1 MLKELFDKT
10 LPNYYNE
17 VSKKE
22 THIYMSN
29 VNKVVDDTKKRLR
42 ELKVEHL
49 TEGNHDIVE
58 GIHLAI
64 CEMSFMTSEI
74 MLEQLKDVSDG
85 K

>member
-1 MLKELFDKT
+1 MLKELFTQTSKT
-10 LPNYYNE
+10 
-17 VSKKE
+17 E